1 MKLFKLESYLSHKI
15 WGGTKLVSLKNIPDF
30 DPNVGQLPLGE
41 TWEISRHHEGK
52 TKIKDEDKTLDEI
65 FSEEELPYLVKFI
78 DTSDNLSVQ
87 VHPGDE
93 YARKF
98 ENDSGKTECWIILDA
113 KKDQGI
119 YLGLAPG
126 IDKERLKKAIE
137 ENADVNKLLN
147 FIPVK
152 PGDFFVVEAGTI
164 HAIGNDV
171 LMCEVQQSSGVTYR
185 VWDWNRLDENKKP
198 RQLHISKAMD
208 VINFESS
215 KNEISYFKKFENLF
229 QENIK
234 DVFSHRD
241 FNLNFY
247 KLVKSEEISH
257 FTESKRAIS
266 VIVFSGEILV
276 EESSV
281 RAYESVIIKDC
292 NQLNVMAHEDTSF
305 IIVS

>member
-1 MKLFKLESYLSHKI
+1 MKLYKLESFLSHKI
-15 WGGTKLVSLKNIPDF
+15 WGGTNLVSLKKISNF

-52 TKIKDEDKTLDEI
+52 TKVKDEDKSLDEI

-93 YARKF
+93 YARKH
-98 ENDSGKTECWIILDA
+98 ENDSGKTECWIILEA

-185 VWDWNRLDENKKP
+185 VWDWNRVDENNKP
-198 RQLHISKAMD
+198 RQLHVSKAMD

-229 QENIK
+229 QKNIK

-247 KLVKSEEISH
+247 KLAKSEEISH
-257 FTESKRAIS
+257 VTKSKRAIS

-276 EESSV
+276 EQSRV